1 MNLSKTNKPSKEEQ
15 RVALQSYAVL
25 AEALEQVQDPNPEI
39 EIEETQ
45 DKIKV
50 PLKALKLLAQIL
62 RATSEGKPIS
72 VVPIATEMTTQA
84 AADMLGCS
92 RPHLVK
98 LLEEGTIPY
107 TKVGRHRRVQLEAVM
122 NYKKQQKAAQRQ
134 LLREMMQDD
143 EETGLYDT

>member
-1 MNLSKTNKPSKEEQ
+1 
-15 RVALQSYAVL
+15 
-25 AEALEQVQDPNPEI
+25 
-39 EIEETQ
+39 
-45 DKIKV
+45 
-50 PLKALKLLAQIL
+50 
-62 RATSEGKPIS
+62 
-72 VVPIATEMTTQA
+72 
-84 AADMLGCS
+84 
-92 RPHLVK
+92 LVK